1 MTQASNCNHD
11 HPHSHGQGHG
21 HSHPNSDHH
30 HGQHGHDH
38 HHHHLDSSQLQ
49 RSFYFG
55 MWLNLAYVIFEFGM
69 GWFTNSVAL
78 LADAGHNLQDV
89 LSLAMS
95 ALALKFAERPATA
108 ALTYG
113 YKKLTILSAL
123 AGSIL
128 LTGTCGA
135 IAWEAISRL
144 REPPEVLGQTV
155 MWVALVGVVINI
167 TSALFF
173 VRHTHELNA
182 RSALIHLLGDAA
194 ISLAVAASGFAIAQ
208 GLGSWLDPAL
218 SLVVAA
224 VIFYSAWRLLRT
236 SLVMAMDGVPDHL
249 RPEDIK
255 ASLCRIQ
262 GVHNVHH
269 LHVWSISTTETAL
282 TAHVGATEQAN
293 NQLLAQIK
301 AHLRDKFKITH
312 STIQIE
318 MISPNEA
325 TTCATPDPHAPQTGQ
340 GCDTQN

>member
-1 MTQASNCNHD
+1 MDAK
-11 HPHSHGQGHG
+11 SHT
-21 HSHPNSDHH
+21 
-30 HGQHGHDH
+30 H
-38 HHHHLDSSQLQ
+38 HHHHGGAHAHKHDHSHDHDAGHHHHHHHHHGLERSQLQ

-55 MWLNLAYVIFEFGM
+55 IGLNLAYVIFEFGM

-95 ALALKFAERPATA
+95 AFALKFAERPATS

-123 AGSIL
+123 AGAIL

-144 REPPEVLGQTV
+144 RHPPEVLGHTV

-167 TSALFF
+167 GSALFF

-208 GLGSWLDPAL
+208 GIGSWLDPAL
-218 SLVVAA
+218 SLLVAA

-236 SLVMAMDGVPDHL
+236 SLLMAMDGVPLHL
-249 RPEDIK
+249 KPDEIK
-255 ASLCRIQ
+255 ASLRQID
-262 GVHNVHH
+262 GVDDVHH
-269 LHVWSISTTETAL
+269 MHVWSISTTETAL
-282 TAHVGATEQAN
+282 TAHVRTSVRAN
-293 NQLLAQIK
+293 NPLLVRIHT
-301 AHLRDKFKITH
+301 HLREKFQISH
-312 STIQIE
+312 CTIQIE
-318 MISPNEA
+318 VVEPDEA
-325 TTCATPDPHAPQTGQ
+325 SSS
-340 GCDTQN
+340 N